1 MTEALPSDGYGL
13 LPVTEISPALL
24 ERFTCGKP
32 RLDAFLQDRATFF
45 HRERLGFTWVVM
57 HEQCAD
63 VVAYFTLSNDS
74 LTLTSSEEDE
84 LGLSDHAELPRFPAV
99 NIGRLAVAA
108 GFHKTGVSD
117 QVMRLALDEVLG
129 DGNLS
134 TAARLVVLDADNDE
148 YVLRYYERHG
158 FVRSLWAD
166 KQATHQGSKRQPRTT
181 IKMLRDILL
190 PW

>member
-108 GFHKTGVSD
+108 VFHKTGFSD

-148 YVLRYYERHG
+148 SVLRYYERHG